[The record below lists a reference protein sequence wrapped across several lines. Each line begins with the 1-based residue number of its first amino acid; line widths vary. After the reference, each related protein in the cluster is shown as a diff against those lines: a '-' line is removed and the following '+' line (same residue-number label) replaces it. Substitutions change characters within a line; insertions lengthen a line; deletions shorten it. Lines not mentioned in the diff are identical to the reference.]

1 MLPIY
6 IRRRQPAAADQIDGN
21 TMAKVLQRVEITLR
35 SFYIF
40 NSSFCQKEGEE
51 EKKVLFYHPV
61 DIELNTKIRDVGL
74 SEAII
79 TFTGTFT
86 NEDDCKA
93 LHTQKT
99 TQLFHQPEPGY
110 WLVMVLNVPKEFRL
124 KDGIEVADYRGV
136 EVSDRIYH
144 AVLRQCYHMYRFHYG
159 LLQTKLTASP
169 STAASEEQR
178 QLLAAELQQ
187 FYARY
192 LSSSKELKQCDI
204 MDMLHSIQYLALDKT
219 LFLRAHNF
227 NMLCDT
233 FPVIKEC
240 IMLYNEQ
247 VVCGGKLNASDLYSL
262 HSHILAMSSADNSNA
277 EKYRQGAFVSG
288 EEETPIKVYL
298 DVDGNIE
305 SHYLLVYRAL
315 SLTLCLF
322 VDGNSKLAAPQPE
335 FYEEL
340 NNYLGPQLSCLSR
353 DISTEISKQNV
364 STTLHDNNS
373 NDSAPKYL
381 FINEQSLKHHTN
393 IYRNAKSIPRNVMSI
408 IADLANPI
416 NDTNAAGNAAATEE
430 LQVKTTNDYWIVKRR
445 CNWRQYYVILC
456 KSKATLLDVTQE
468 AKRIFEQELT
478 DDVFF
483 DK

>member
-1 MLPIY
+1 
-6 IRRRQPAAADQIDGN
+6 
-21 TMAKVLQRVEITLR
+21 MAKVLQRVEITLR

-40 NSSFCQKEGEE
+40 NSSFGQKEGEE
-51 EKKVLFYHPV
+51 HKKVLFYHPQ
-61 DIELNTKIRDVGL
+61 DIELNTKIKDVGL

-99 TQLFHQPEPGY
+99 TQLFYQPEPGY
-110 WLVMVLNVPKEFRL
+110 WLVMVLNVPKELKL
-124 KDGIEVADYRGV
+124 KDGIEVADYRGG

-144 AVLRQCYHMYRFHYG
+144 AVLRQCYHMYRFHHG
-159 LLQTKLTASP
+159 PLHDKVSAGVTGAVS
-169 STAASEEQR
+169 AAGEDQR
-178 QLLAAELQQ
+178 QQLASELQQ
-187 FYARY
+187 FYEHY
-192 LSSSKELKQCDI
+192 LVNCKELQHCDI
-204 MDMLHSIQYLALDKT
+204 MDMLHSIQYLALDKS

-227 NMLCDT
+227 SMLCNT
-233 FPVIKEC
+233 FPAIKEC

-262 HSHILAMSSADNSNA
+262 HAHILAASFTDHAD
-277 EKYRQGAFVSG
+277 KYRVGAFVKDESA
-288 EEETPIKVYL
+288 EESETEALPMKVYL
-298 DVDGNIE
+298 DVEQKIQP
-305 SHYLLVYRAL
+305 HYLLVYRAL
-315 SLTLCLF
+315 NLTLCLF
-322 VDGNSKLAAPQPE
+322 LDAKEAPPKPE

-340 NNYLGPQLSCLSR
+340 HAYMGPQLTSLAR
-353 DISTEISKQNV
+353 DIAAEVSKL
-364 STTLHDNNS
+364 SAMGAAHESSSSLS
-373 NDSAPKYL
+373 DSSPKYL

-393 IYRNAKSIPRNVMSI
+393 MYRNAKIPQKSIPRNVMSI

-416 NDTNAAGNAAATEE
+416 DDEGNNATATEE
-430 LQVKTTNDYWIVKRR
+430 LQVKTTNDFWVVKRR

>member
-1 MLPIY
+1 
-6 IRRRQPAAADQIDGN
+6 
-21 TMAKVLQRVEITLR
+21 MAKVLQRVEITLR

-40 NSSFCQKEGEE
+40 NSSFGQKEGQEE
-51 EKKVLFYHPV
+51 RKVLFYHPD
-61 DIELNTKIRDVGL
+61 DIELNTKIKDVGL

-124 KDGIEVADYRGV
+124 KDGIEVADYRGG

-144 AVLRQCYHMYRFHYG
+144 AVLRQCYQMYRFHHG
-159 LLQTKLTASP
+159 QLASKITDTP
-169 STAASEEQR
+169 MSAGGEEQR
-178 QLLAAELQQ
+178 QQLASELQQ

-192 LSSSKELKQCDI
+192 LSSAKDLMNCDI

-233 FPVIKEC
+233 FPSIKEC

-247 VVCGGKLNASDLYSL
+247 IVCGGKLNATDLYSL
-262 HSHILAMSSADNSNA
+262 HSYILFTAPAVSNSDR
-277 EKYRQGAFVSG
+277 YRHGAFALEDS
-288 EEETPIKVYL
+288 ETPIKVFI
-298 DVDGNIE
+298 DVDGKIE
-305 SHYLLVYRAL
+305 PHYLLVYRAL
-315 SLTLCLF
+315 NLTLCLF
-322 VDGNSKLAAPQPE
+322 VDAKLNAPKQE

-340 NNYLGPQLSCLSR
+340 HNYMGPQLSCLAR
-353 DISTEISKQNV
+353 DIAAEISKQSV
-364 STTLHDNNS
+364 SSTLHESNS
-373 NDSAPKYL
+373 QDSSPKYL

-393 IYRNAKSIPRNVMSI
+393 IYRNAKIPRNVMSI

-416 NDTNAAGNAAATEE
+416 DNDSNAGTAAPTEE
-430 LQVKTTNDYWIVKRR
+430 LQVKTTNDFWIVKRR